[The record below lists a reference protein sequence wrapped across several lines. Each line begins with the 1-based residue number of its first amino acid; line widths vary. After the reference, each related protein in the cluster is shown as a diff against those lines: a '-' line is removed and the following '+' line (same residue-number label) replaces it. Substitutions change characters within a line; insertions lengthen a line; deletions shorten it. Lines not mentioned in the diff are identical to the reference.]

1 MTDIIQV
8 VRQFTEAV
16 GCTTDQFNVR
26 QTALYIGLQLEEMTE
41 KLEALEWGGI
51 NHTGG
56 DFTTLIIRLKQASL
70 MFKSGELDVA
80 IHGADRAAMLD
91 ADIDLAW
98 VTIGSA
104 LSQGADVEGAAGEV
118 ARANLSKLVECDVC
132 WDGNAAE
139 GVSTLKNP
147 NAKHVSCTK
156 CNGTGLSAIKDA
168 NGKVKKPDGWTSPN
182 IEPFVCKEKDSEHG

>member
-1 MTDIIQV
+1 MTDIIKA

-26 QTALYIGLQLEEMTE
+26 QTALYIGLQLEEMAE
-41 KLEALEWGGI
+41 KLEAMPHDKG
-51 NHTGG
+51 
-56 DFTTLIIRLKQASL
+56 
-70 MFKSGELDVA
+70 GELWTTIYWLKTMSQKFKEGVA
-80 IHGADRAAMLD
+80 DEQVARSDRAAMLD

-118 ARANLSKLVECDVC
+118 ARANLSKLVKCPDCGGNGFITLGHAPDDYWQEQCDC
-132 WDGNAAE
+132 
-139 GVSTLKNP
+139 
-147 NAKHVSCTK
+147 
-156 CNGTGLSAIKDA
+156 GTGLIAIKDS

-182 IEPFVCKEKDSEHG
+182 IEPFVCKEAA